1 MESLTKKQLKLLK
14 SVTPSVQ
21 KKFKRFEETI
31 QTKPNINQ
39 LLKEYDIDQMDEMGK
54 KANIYRVKLDYRFRV
69 LIKVQNDGYSIVD
82 LNTREKIY

>member
-1 MESLTKKQLKLLK
+1 MESLTKKQHKLLK

-39 LLKEYDIDQMDEMGK
+39 LLKEYDMEHMDEMGK
-54 KANIYRVKLDYRFRV
+54 KSNIYRVKLDYRFRV

>member
-39 LLKEYDIDQMDEMGK
+39 LLKEYDMEHMDEMGK
-54 KANIYRVKLDYRFRV
+54 KSNIYRVKLDYRFRV
-69 LIKVQNDGYSIVD
+69 LIKVQNDGYSIMD